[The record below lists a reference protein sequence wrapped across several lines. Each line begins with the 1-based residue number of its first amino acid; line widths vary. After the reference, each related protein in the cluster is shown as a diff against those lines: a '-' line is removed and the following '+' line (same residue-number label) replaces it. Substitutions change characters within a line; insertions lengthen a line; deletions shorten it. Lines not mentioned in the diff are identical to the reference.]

1 MGTIA
6 LIGMPL
12 GYAISGVVGERL
24 NVSVTFILI
33 GAAMVFICIPPLFNK
48 EFRNN

>member
-12 GYAISGVVGERL
+12 GYAISGVVGESL
-24 NVSVTFILI
+24 NVSVAFILI
-33 GAAMVFICIPPLFNK
+33 GAIMVLICIPPLFNK
-48 EFRNN
+48 EFRKS